1 MTPDI
6 NGDRLLARLEALA
19 AIGRNRSG
27 ELTRLALSDEDA
39 HARAQVMQWLEEAG
53 ARVWI
58 DRIGN
63 IHGVCPGENT
73 QPAVCTGS
81 HIDTVINAGTLDGS
95 YGVLA
100 GIELLQT
107 LHERGMKPAT
117 SIEVIVF
124 TNEEGVRFT
133 PDLLGSRVMVKDVS
147 LHDALA
153 VESRTGEQFGNELK
167 RSGSIGDADPWQHLP
182 GSFVELHIEQ
192 GPLLEATNNQIGLV
206 EGVQGHSWWQ
216 VEVQGQ
222 ANHAGTTPMH
232 LRRDAGQ
239 AAMRLAQSLSE
250 HAAQQGIPAVATV
263 GTFSLTPGA
272 INVVPGQARF
282 TVDFRDASADVLRQ
296 ADIRLHQE
304 ARRLEDDG
312 FLVELR
318 SISRAEP
325 VFFSADIVAAISSA
339 ASARN
344 SRTLRMISGASH
356 DAQMISRICPTA
368 MIFVPSVGGISHHP
382 AEATNAA
389 DLIMGAQI
397 LADVIWTLA
406 N

>member
-1 MTPDI
+1 MTPEI

-27 ELTRLALSDEDA
+27 ELTRLALSDEDTRA
-39 HARAQVMQWLEEAG
+39 KAQVIRWLEEAG
-53 ARVWI
+53 SRVWV

-63 IHGVCPGENT
+63 IHAVCSGENT

-95 YGVLA
+95 FGVLA

-107 LHERGMKPAT
+107 LHEQGLKPTT

-147 LHDALA
+147 LSEALA
-153 VESRTGEQFGNELK
+153 VESRTGEQFGSELK
-167 RSGSIGDADPWQHLP
+167 RSGSIGDVDPWRHLP

-192 GPLLEATNNQIGLV
+192 GPVLEATNNQIGIV

-250 HAAQQGIPAVATV
+250 HATRQGVPAVATV
-263 GTFSLTPGA
+263 GTLSLAPGA
-272 INVVPGQARF
+272 INVVPGLARF

-304 ARRLEDDG
+304 ARQLEDDG
-312 FLVELR
+312 FRVDLR

-325 VFFSADIVAAISSA
+325 VFFSADIVAAIGNA
-339 ASARN
+339 ASART
-344 SRTLRMISGASH
+344 SRTMRMISGASH

-397 LADVIWTLA
+397 LADVIWALA

>member
-1 MTPDI
+1 MTPEI

-27 ELTRLALSDEDA
+27 ELTRLALSDEDTR
-39 HARAQVMQWLEEAG
+39 ARAQVMQWLEEAG

-63 IHGVCPGENT
+63 IHGACSGENV

-81 HIDTVINAGTLDGS
+81 HIDTVINAGELDGS

-107 LHERGMKPAT
+107 LHEQGLKPAT

-147 LHDALA
+147 LSEALA
-153 VESRTGEQFGNELK
+153 VESRSGEQFGSELK
-167 RSGSIGDADPWQHLP
+167 RSGSTGDVDPWQHLP

-192 GPLLEATNNQIGLV
+192 GPLLEATNNQIGIV

-239 AAMRLAQSLSE
+239 AAMRLAQNLSE
-250 HAAQQGIPAVATV
+250 HATRQSVPAVATV
-263 GTFSLTPGA
+263 GTLSLMPGA

-304 ARRLEDDG
+304 ARQLEDDG
-312 FLVELR
+312 FRVDLR

-325 VFFSADIVAAISSA
+325 VFFSADIVAAIGNA
-339 ASARN
+339 ASART

-382 AEATNAA
+382 AEATNAS

-397 LADVIWTLA
+397 LADVVWALA